1 MLHDFLV
8 AKLAAYGFG
17 NKYLQMLKAAS
28 QAENKKQKLM
38 K

>member
-1 MLHDFLV
+1 MLHDLLI
-8 AKLAAYGFG
+8 AELAAYGFG

-28 QAENKKQKLM
+28 EAENKKQKLM